1 MFPKYADVATLL
13 LAELTRRGGEA
24 RPSDKDAQGRN
35 VYEALADSFDLPSK
49 ARDFK
54 IYEDGGK
61 GRSKWENVVRWA
73 RNDLVK
79 EKKLDGSQRGVW
91 KLTEAGRKELAEVEA
106 EEVTQ
111 RGFVPTR
118 RIGLEEFK
126 SRLKKME
133 ETGEIGEAFVLQQER
148 TRLTSL
154 GRPDLAERVRHVSL
168 EDVAAGYDILSFD
181 ETGNA
186 IFIEVKASKT
196 ANASFELT
204 SNEFVVAGEK
214 GAAYVIHRVINAG
227 GPAPEV
233 LKFENPAALVASG
246 RMKLKP
252 TSYRVTFL
260 DTD

>member
-1 MFPKYADVATLL
+1 MFPKYTDVGTLL
-13 LAELTRRGGEA
+13 LAELNRRGGEA

-35 VYEALADSFDLPSK
+35 VYEALADSFDLSSE
-49 ARDFK
+49 AREFK
-54 IYEDGGK
+54 IYEDGK
-61 GRSKWENVVRWA
+61 GRPKWENVVRWA

-79 EKKLDGSQRGVW
+79 EKKLDGSQRGIW
-91 KLTEAGRKELAEVEA
+91 KLTEAGREELAEVEA

-154 GRPDLAERVRHVSL
+154 GRSDLAERVRHVSL

-181 ETGNA
+181 EGGDE
-186 IFIEVKASKT
+186 IFIEVKTSTT

-204 SNEFVVAGEK
+204 SNEYLIAGEK

-233 LKFENPAALVASG
+233 LKFEDPAALVASG
-246 RMKLKP
+246 RMRLKP
-252 TSYRVTFL
+252 TSYRVMFI
-260 DTD
+260 DID